1 MSTTGTGPLSFVQSS
16 SPATNPSPQSIAVA
30 DFNGDGKLD
39 LAVPVYSIFTTL
51 AAADN
56 TTSSVTVLLT
66 RN

>member
-1 MSTTGTGPLSFVQSS
+1 
-16 SPATNPSPQSIAVA
+16 VA